1 MNWDNKP
8 KSAGAFAGF
17 LLGVYFLEPWMI
29 TLGLL
34 IPFVKNIIV
43 RILEKNVIFFYCVN
57 CQNKIE
63 IFLKIGDECDWW
75 INCFCR
81 G

>member
-34 IPFVKNIIV
+34 IPFIKNIIV
-43 RILEKNVIFFYCVN
+43 RIHKKLKLYCYFSWWLVT
-57 CQNKIE
+57 IE
-63 IFLKIGDECDWW
+63 RFRKRAFHFTCAKDES
-75 INCFCR
+75 
-81 G
+81 

>member
-34 IPFVKNIIV
+34 IPFIKNIIV
-43 RILEKNVIFFYCVN
+43 RKVETLLVFLVDAKSKILRR
-57 CQNKIE
+57 
-63 IFLKIGDECDWW
+63 L
-75 INCFCR
+75 
-81 G
+81 